1 MVTMYALMLFVL
13 VVLQIVL
20 AVYAFMYT
28 EELATA
34 ARNGFNQMWNQRND
48 MKMSQA
54 IDGIQQ
60 GLQCCGRN
68 GPGDWSGAIP
78 NSCCAG
84 NVSCSQNTAF
94 KSGCSDVLFD
104 LVNASGLLIAW

>member
-13 VVLQIVL
+13 VILQIVL

-28 EELATA
+28 EELASA
-34 ARNGFNQMWNQRND
+34 ARNGFTQLWNTKTD
-48 MKMSQA
+48 MKNAQA

-60 GLQCCGRN
+60 GLQCCGN
-68 GPGDWSGAIP
+68 SGPADWGVSVP

-84 NVSCSQNTAF
+84 NVSCNQSTAF
-94 KSGCSDVLFD
+94 NKGCGTVLFD
-104 LVNASGLLIAW
+104 LVNSSGILIAW